1 MDLEYVGSRKERDM
15 SQRNVEGFI
24 GRLVT
29 DEALRRRFEKKGL
42 QVLFEMISSGLE
54 LTTLELRALAAMDS
68 RLVAC
73 LADALDP
80 RIQKTD
86 GEEVAH

>member
-1 MDLEYVGSRKERDM
+1 VER
-15 SQRNVEGFI
+15 FI

-29 DEALRRRFEKKGL
+29 DESLRRRFEKKGF
-42 QVLFEMISSGLE
+42 QVLFEMVASGLE
-54 LTTLELRALAAMDS
+54 LTTVELGALAAMDS
-68 RLVAC
+68 RLVAR